1 MPNATNI
8 ASPINIHGIGRS
20 GTTVIQ
26 NVLNRTGFIQTCN
39 EMAPFVFSTYRGAQL
54 GVPSHDKEA
63 PGLPGDSVLAVRA
76 VHGAMCAAYS
86 SSKPSWSQKLGG
98 IPNQVVWSMTSEAD
112 RAFAAEPY
120 PFPYQWYWD
129 TVHHLFP
136 QGKDILILRD
146 YRDILISGVEMFHQ
160 PLEDLAKNLAVYFNI
175 LAHPA
180 SRIDHVVRFEQL
192 IADPAKT
199 LDALFGAIGI
209 QFRDDYLLAMGSY
222 AAASG
227 TRGLGQARDAGFSW
241 SDRHA
246 MIDET
251 VMDIVGPSLLRLGER
266 LDVALAPPG
275 WAPRSHT
282 VSEEKPSPGRSTV
295 PSTFSTEI
303 IDLWKTTAS
312 RDYRYFEKVE
322 DQIDVFWLP
331 GRAIRDQFDLMD
343 LTCVVEIACSM
354 GRHTAQVAR
363 LGGTIWATDTSIDA
377 LVEVRRR
384 FSDVPNVRPLLVSGD
399 SALSDIPSG
408 SVTAAFSY
416 DSMVHFEMLTVA
428 GYLAELSRVLKPG
441 GKALLH
447 HSNHDANPEGRFS
460 ENPGWRNY
468 MTADLMRHLA
478 SRNHLRVVSQ
488 TVLDWSIPQL
498 DMLTLLE
505 RK

>member
-26 NVLNRTGFIQTCN
+26 NVLNLTGFIQTCN

-63 PGLPGDSVLAVRA
+63 PGLPGDPILAVRA
-76 VHGAMCAAYS
+76 VHGAMCAAYP

-98 IPNQVVWSMTSEAD
+98 IPNQIVWDMTSEAD
-112 RAFAAEPY
+112 RAFADEPY

-129 TVHHLFP
+129 TVHYLFP
-136 QGKDILILRD
+136 LGRNILMLRD
-146 YRDILISGVEMFHQ
+146 YRDILISGVEMFRQ
-160 PLEDLAKNLAVYFNI
+160 PLEDLANDLAVYFNI

-199 LDALFGAIGI
+199 IKALFSGLGI
-209 QFRDDYLLAMGSY
+209 QFHDEYLGAMETY

-227 TRGLGQARDAGFSW
+227 ARSLSQAKDAGFSW
-241 SDRHA
+241 PDRHA
-246 MIDET
+246 MIDGPIMD
-251 VMDIVGPSLLRLGER
+251 VMGPSLLRLGGR
-266 LDVALAPPG
+266 LDIELAPPG
-275 WAPRSHT
+275 WAPRHRT
-282 VSEEKPSPGRSTV
+282 PFAKKPGLGESAV
-295 PSTFSTEI
+295 PSTFSFEI
-303 IDLWKTTAS
+303 IDLWKTTQS
-312 RDYRYFEKVE
+312 RDYGYFEKVE
-322 DQIDVFWLP
+322 DQVDAFWRP
-331 GRAIRDQFDLMD
+331 GHVIRDQFDLMD
-343 LTCVVEIACSM
+343 LTSVLEIACGT

-363 LGGTIWATDTSIDA
+363 LSGMVWATDTSVDA
-377 LVEVRRR
+377 MAEVRRR
-384 FSDVPNVRPLLVSGD
+384 FKDVRSVRPLLVSGD
-399 SALSDIPSG
+399 SALSDISAG

-416 DSMVHFEMLTVA
+416 DAMVHFEMLTVA
-428 GYLAELSRVLKPG
+428 AYLAELSRVLKPG

-447 HSNHDANPEGRFS
+447 HSNHGANPEGRFS

-478 SRNHLRVVSQ
+478 SRSHLRVVSQ
-488 TVLDWSIPQL
+488 TALDWNVPQL

-505 RK
+505 RI